1 MSSTCSQALAD
12 LPGDS
17 MLRECA
23 QSHSARLSPTAS
35 ASLPATGQAFPSTPT
50 CATSPQRGLLPM
62 ESPGPMSSLGGSHAK
77 TSATPVLALDLPEN
91 DPGCGLNSR
100 VSLMSFDPDSSL
112 WRTSQRSLT
121 GELEPFSET
130 FPESG
135 MTRSGR
141 LYPHAPWVLHMCDDE
156 CSLWP
161 TPTASMDGRGF
172 GIPLHE
178 NTGRY
183 KLSTV
188 RRVHALV
195 GEHGWRIHP
204 HFTEALMGFPTDA
217 SAIAQSETPL
227 SPTSPNSSDAQS

>member
-1 MSSTCSQALAD
+1 M
-12 LPGDS
+12 
-17 MLRECA
+17 
-23 QSHSARLSPTAS
+23 
-35 ASLPATGQAFPSTPT
+35 
-50 CATSPQRGLLPM
+50 
-62 ESPGPMSSLGGSHAK
+62 
-77 TSATPVLALDLPEN
+77 PVMALDLPEN

-100 VSLMSFDPDSSL
+100 ASLASFDPDSSL

-141 LYPHAPWVLHMCDDE
+141 LYLHAPWVLHTCDDE

-217 SAIAQSETPL
+217 SAIAQSETQS
-227 SPTSPNSSDAQS
+227 SPTSQNSSGAQS